1 MNLSRA
7 IIGPLLSIVFLVLF
21 VYGISGIQWIFG
33 NSVLNPNN
41 EIFLGS
47 ISNGIN
53 ADNIIP
59 KAAAIPNNN
68 ATIATALVIPD
79 TVVAKNT
86 NLIISAKSAVTIE
99 SNLQGNEKI
108 IFNQNGDAQ
117 LPIAS
122 ITKLMTA
129 VVVLDNY
136 NLSDTWQVDK
146 IADSQDPMKQD
157 VKLGDSLTLNS
168 FLEIMLV
175 ESSNKSAYA
184 LSELIGEQNF
194 VDLMNKKAKDIGLQ
208 NTFFV
213 DPTGLNSGDVS
224 TANDLAKLTEYI
236 LKNYPKI
243 SDISQNK
250 NMYVTGFG
258 NIMNTDQLLGEIPDI
273 VCSKTGFTDA
283 ANGCLLLAINNPKNS
298 DYLISI
304 VLGADDRFSEMK
316 KLVNWSNA
324 ACN

>member
-316 KLVNWSNA
+316 KLVNWSNT